1 MGKQPNGRLDRNKVT
16 VVFDGIVSRLREL
29 GFSDLNANPK
39 QGIIG
44 IPAAT
49 KSDKSRIRIKLL
61 QYERELGGM
70 GLLAPSST
78 YHHFAVGLTGDKM
91 SSSKPKTSIFLDDD
105 IETLTK
111 KIRKA
116 YSGGQSTI
124 EEHRRIGGNPDV
136 DVAYQ
141 YLMYFFEKDDSY
153 LAELNSDYR
162 NGKLLAG
169 EMKQICIDQ
178 ATQWIT
184 DHIEQRQQSEH
195 LIDSFLAF
203 DAK

>member
-1 MGKQPNGRLDRNKVT
+1 
-16 VVFDGIVSRLREL
+16 
-29 GFSDLNANPK
+29 
-39 QGIIG
+39 
-44 IPAAT
+44 
-49 KSDKSRIRIKLL
+49 
-61 QYERELGGM
+61 
-70 GLLAPSST
+70 
-78 YHHFAVGLTGDKM
+78 
-91 SSSKPKTSIFLDDD
+91 
-105 IETLTK
+105 
-111 KIRKA
+111 
-116 YSGGQSTI
+116 
-124 EEHRRIGGNPDV
+124 
-136 DVAYQ
+136 
-141 YLMYFFEKDDSY
+141 MYFFEKDDSY